1 MTRTDHEPRLARL
14 LGVPLA
20 PDAAWQ
26 WPQSGE
32 LVRGRERIAKVEPHL
47 VDPRLRVAPCLT
59 SDDVVVEWTTD
70 HGGGRVFR
78 NVAEQRDGGAAR
90 ASDVLDMPRDGTGRR
105 RVTE

>member
-1 MTRTDHEPRLARL
+1 V
-14 LGVPLA
+14 LGVPPA
-20 PDAAWQ
+20 PEAAWQ

-32 LVRGRERIAKVEPHL
+32 LVGGRERIAKVEPHL

-70 HGGGRVFR
+70 HGGGRAFR
-78 NVAEQRDGGAAR
+78 SLSIAEQRDGGAAR
-90 ASDVLDMPRDGTGRR
+90 ASNVLDMPRDGTGRR